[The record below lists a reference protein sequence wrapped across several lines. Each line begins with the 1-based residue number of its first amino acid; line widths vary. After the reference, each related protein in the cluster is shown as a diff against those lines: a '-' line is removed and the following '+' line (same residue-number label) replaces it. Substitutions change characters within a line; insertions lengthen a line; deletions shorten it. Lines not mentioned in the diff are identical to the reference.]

1 MISLSDLRKRKW
13 FAEAFSALGFIV
25 VALVLVVPYLTKG
38 EFFLG
43 SDGVSFFATKKFYI
57 DSLFSGDFAFWTKY
71 LLGGMPSEIGGTIT
85 YPPIFIFGLLP
96 LKTFVT
102 CYYGFHLAFGAY
114 FTYKYLAQIKCNNKV
129 AFVVAVLYECSIHLG
144 GLRKDH
150 IGIITAVT
158 ILPMILFFAQK
169 YLDEGKF
176 KWLAVCAFG
185 MSMQVS
191 ANVFQQAFYT
201 DVLLF
206 FYIVFIALINKT
218 AIKKLIK
225 DVVLWVTTY
234 IGMSA
239 LVLVPTAMIISYLSS
254 MAENNS
260 YDNFLTLSINYYKML
275 QMIFPK
281 VYGDIY
287 GCATVMDSSEMNIEL
302 FLGTLCFAIL
312 LFTVIRYRKIK
323 MVRISSVIMLIS
335 LIYASVGHIPY
346 LRMLVYVIP
355 VIGGFRVPSRALF
368 IFIFFAFVLI
378 AIGISQIFQL
388 GELKLFTKRFLQGAL
403 VVTGLVVLFGVGS
416 LIYINVTGSYS
427 LQALG
432 SYMLDAFL
440 PSIAV
445 TFAAILLLRII
456 LKVKIGDNSRLLLF
470 SAVLI
475 MVTCFEVLPF
485 QTLSNSTPYEYFDI
499 DEQTIALRDDLGDSK
514 VLDAYVNQYNGTS
527 IVSNNMGAQRGIASI
542 NAYVPFNYPNLFRM
556 LNEGNNCMLSNSGV
570 MIGSPLMGYTLKYEN
585 DALSMLGVEYIIDT
599 SGLLGTNSSFVTSD
613 SIEQEQIFEA
623 SDIVLNP
630 NIDGLFMWQE
640 PIELEPYTDYK
651 IDIVLDVHPISGEM
665 IMDFYGGR
673 TYDFAEQNYN
683 CAVRRGET
691 HVEAIFNSGD
701 TTQAIDPINI
711 RVYSFDGAT
720 RDIVSV
726 QVERISY
733 ETDNYLLYDS
743 LEDGTAIYENPNVND
758 VLYVPERVEHVDSFD
773 TMLNDLISY
782 DFKDVAYV
790 EEDVNMSIDQGDT
803 SISNIDFSNNRIV
816 AQVSSESDSF
826 IMFSQSYY
834 PGWRVYIDGEEATLY
849 CVSGTIMGAKV
860 PSGDYEIRFEYIPIY
875 SYNGLGITGATFL
888 ALISFAIVAN
898 VSSRR
903 RKKSI
908 TSSTNIKT
916 TVKET

>member
-1 MISLSDLRKRKW
+1 M
-13 FAEAFSALGFIV
+13 
-25 VALVLVVPYLTKG
+25 PYLLSNT
-38 EFFLG
+38 FFYG
-43 SDGVSFFATKKFYI
+43 TDGISFFATKSFYAK
-57 DSLFSGDFAFWTKY
+57 SLLSGDYAFWNKY
-71 LLGGMPSEIGGTIT
+71 LLGGMPSEITGTIT
-85 YPPIFIFGLLP
+85 YPTLIVFGFLSFKAAAIFVYWFQLVIGS
-96 LKTFVT
+96 
-102 CYYGFHLAFGAY
+102 Y
-114 FTYKYLAQIKCNNKV
+114 FLYKYLSQVKCNSQV
-129 AFVVAVLYECSIHLG
+129 AVVVAILYECSIHIG
-144 GLRKDH
+144 GCRKDH
-150 IGIITAVT
+150 IGIIICITL
-158 ILPMILFFAQK
+158 LPMIMYFAQK
-169 YLDEGKF
+169 YLDDGKF
-176 KWLAVCAFG
+176 RWLALCAFG
-185 MSMQVS
+185 MSLQVGV
-191 ANVFQQAFYT
+191 NVYQQAIYT
-201 DVLLF
+201 DILVF
-206 FYIVFIALINKT
+206 FYLVIIAMQNRVKL
-218 AIKKLIK
+218 KKLIV
-225 DVVLWVTTY
+225 DIFSWGFTY

-239 LVLVPTAMIISYLSS
+239 FVLIPTFFVMSQFS
-254 MAENNS
+254 EGNS
-260 YDNFLTLSINYYKML
+260 GTSFEFFKSFSIAFYKFL
-275 QMIFPK
+275 QMIFPR

-287 GCATVMDSSEMNIEL
+287 SWPSANESSGMDIEL
-302 FLGTLCFAIL
+302 FVGVFCFAIL
-312 LFTVIRYRKIK
+312 LFSILRYRKEK
-323 MVRISSVIMLIS
+323 MIRISFTIMIVAVLYS
-335 LIYASVGHIPY
+335 SVGHIPY

-875 SYNGLGITGATFL
+875 SYIGLGITGATFL